1 MQMQKR
7 MQEMQMFLM
16 QTYLALN
23 YANVNMKESY
33 RIKIVVYILGTL
45 SKLLFD
51 GLH

>member
-1 MQMQKR
+1 

-23 YANVNMKESY
+23 YANVNMKEGY
-33 RIKIVVYILGTL
+33 RIKIVVYILGAL

-51 GLH
+51 GLY

>member
-23 YANVNMKESY
+23 YANVNMKEGY
-33 RIKIVVYILGTL
+33 RIKIVVYILGAL

-51 GLH
+51 GLY